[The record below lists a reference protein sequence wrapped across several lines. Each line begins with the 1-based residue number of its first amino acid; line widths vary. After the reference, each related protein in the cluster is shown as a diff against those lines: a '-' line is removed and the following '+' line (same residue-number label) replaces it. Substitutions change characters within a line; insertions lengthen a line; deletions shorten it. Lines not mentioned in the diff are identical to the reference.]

1 MTASESSQIEAF
13 GLSDVGRVREDN
25 QDAIRLCQTDDPLA
39 LSSHG
44 HLYAI
49 ADGMGGYSHGGLAS
63 ATALEVFFATF
74 YGTNGAQ
81 AQAKMKQ
88 AVQQANLGVYQTAQR
103 LGAVRMGTTL
113 SAINVVGNQLTIAH
127 VGDSRVYLVRDRKVT
142 CLTSDHTMVGELVR
156 MKVLPPEKVRAHA
169 QRSVLNKCLGFDLFV
184 QPDVSRVALQ
194 EGDVLILCTDGAWSV
209 IEDHEFAELSASV
222 PNVNALSHAIVH
234 LAAERGSDDNASAIA
249 VHVQRLVAEAEP
261 AQQRRGLFGFLRG
274 RPSVSL

>member
-1 MTASESSQIEAF
+1 MMATESPQIEAF
-13 GLSDVGRVREDN
+13 GLSDVGKVREDN
-25 QDAIRLCQTDDPLA
+25 QDAIRLCQSDDPLA
-39 LSSHG
+39 LHDHG

-63 ATALEVFFATF
+63 ATALEVFFSTF

-81 AQAKMKQ
+81 SLAKMKQ

-113 SAINVVGNQLTIAH
+113 SAINLVGDQLYLAH
-127 VGDSRVYLVRDRKVT
+127 VGDSRVYLVRDGKVT
-142 CLTSDHTMVGELVR
+142 CLTNDHTMVGELVR
-156 MKVLPPEKVRAHA
+156 MRVLPPDKVRTHA

-184 QPDVSRVALQ
+184 QPDVNRVVIQ
-194 EGDVLILCTDGAWSV
+194 EDDVLILCTDGAWSV
-209 IEDHEFAELSASV
+209 IDDAEFAELSASV
-222 PNVNALSHAIVH
+222 PNVNTLSHEIVH

-249 VHVQRLVAEAEP
+249 VHVQRLSAEAEP
-261 AQQRRGLFGFLRG
+261 VQQRRGLFGFLRG

>member
-25 QDAIRLCQTDDPLA
+25 QDAIRLCQTDDPLT
-39 LSSHG
+39 LSNQG

-63 ATALEVFFATF
+63 ATALEVFFAAF
-74 YGTNGAQ
+74 YSTNGAQ
-81 AQAKMKQ
+81 AQIKQ
-88 AVQQANLGVYQTAQR
+88 AVQQANIGVYQTAQR

-113 SAINVVGNQLTIAH
+113 SAINLVGNQLTIAH
-127 VGDSRVYLVRDRKVT
+127 VGDSRVYLVRDRSVT

-156 MKVLPPEKVRAHA
+156 MKVLPPEKVRSHA

-184 QPDVSRVALQ
+184 QPDVSRVTVQ
-194 EGDVLILCTDGAWSV
+194 EGDMLILCTDGAWSV

-222 PNVNALSHAIVH
+222 PNVNALSHEIVQ

-249 VHVQRLVAEAEP
+249 VHIQHLSADAEP
-261 AQQRRGLFGFLRG
+261 VSQRRGLFGFLRG